1 MGDGLRGILS
11 KLYTGGL
18 WGLLICHAPNA
29 MAGAWTLEP
38 KARQVISTSILDRAD
53 RVLGPDIETD
63 GNPNFSKLESGLY
76 IEQGLTQRVTLVGQS
91 AYQTVS
97 FNNGVEQVTF
107 SGFSN
112 SAIGLRY
119 GVIQSDR
126 DAFSVEFHGIVNGG
140 GEDVPDGDLGR
151 GGSSIELRG
160 LYGRNV
166 SVLGKSGFAEIQ
178 LAGRTRLNDDP
189 PEIRSD
195 GTLGV
200 QVSEKLLV
208 LVQGFYMQNNGTL
221 SDPMDP
227 VFATRSLKG
236 QASFVYWVKPRLGLQ
251 IGAIRTIIGRNVVDE
266 EALLLGL
273 WRKF

>member
-1 MGDGLRGILS
+1 LFKILV
-11 KLYTGGL
+11 YWVGAF
-18 WGLLICHAPNA
+18 LLLSPSA

-38 KARQVISTSILDRAD
+38 KARQIISTSLIDRAD
-53 RVLGPDIETD
+53 RVLGPDIDTD

-97 FNNGVEQVTF
+97 FNNGVEQISF

-112 SAIGLRY
+112 SSIGLRY
-119 GVIQSDR
+119 GVRQSDK
-126 DAFSVEFHGIVNGG
+126 DAFSVEFH
-140 GEDVPDGDLGR
+140 
-151 GGSSIELRG
+151 SIELRG

-166 SVLGKSGFAEIQ
+166 SVFGKSGFAEIQ
-178 LAGRTRLNDDP
+178 LAGRRRLNDDP
-189 PEIRSD
+189 FEIRSD

-200 QVSEKLLV
+200 QVSDKLLV
-208 LVQGFYMQNNGTL
+208 LAQGFYMQNNGTL
-221 SDPMDP
+221 SDLMDP
-227 VFATRSLKG
+227 VFETRSLKG